1 QSRVIAVIGLGY
13 LGLPVA
19 NGAARSSFK
28 TVRFDIDKER
38 VAELRAGH
46 DNTREV
52 EDADLRFASIIYTT
66 DPAEMS
72 VANFL
77 LSRCRR
83 P

>member
-1 QSRVIAVIGLGY
+1 MGAANVKRMEFGIIASQSRVIAVIGLGY

-46 DNTREV
+46 DKH
-52 EDADLRFASIIYTT
+52 AGG
-66 DPAEMS
+66 
-72 VANFL
+72 
-77 LSRCRR
+77 
-83 P
+83 